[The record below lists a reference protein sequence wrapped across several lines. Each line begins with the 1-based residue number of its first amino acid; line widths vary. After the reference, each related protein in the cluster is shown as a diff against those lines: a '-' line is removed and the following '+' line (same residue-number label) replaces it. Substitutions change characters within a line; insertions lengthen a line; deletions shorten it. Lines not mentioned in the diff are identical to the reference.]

1 MTTAPCFLGGSAS
14 GGDRHPGFWFAR
26 ILKFGKEVLEF
37 NRGDGLQFVL
47 VRGLAASPAR
57 FICSH
62 EKPARKAASLFLI
75 PIHQPW
81 EEKIRERRQQFPPQA
96 S

>member
-14 GGDRHPGFWFAR
+14 GVLVRAKSQVWQGGSGEPPGGTGFSSS
-26 ILKFGKEVLEF
+26 
-37 NRGDGLQFVL
+37 L
-47 VRGLAASPAR
+47 VRGLVASPAR

-81 EEKIRERRQQFPPQA
+81 EETIRERRQQFPPQA